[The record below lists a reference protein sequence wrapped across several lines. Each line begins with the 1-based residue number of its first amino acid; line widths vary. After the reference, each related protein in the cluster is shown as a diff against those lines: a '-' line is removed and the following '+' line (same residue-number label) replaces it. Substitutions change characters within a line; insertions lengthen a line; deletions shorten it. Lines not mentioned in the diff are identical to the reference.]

1 MPAEAVTP
9 SRYLKTQRAPK
20 RGERGRRA
28 CCSASLFVKITD
40 RKGYGMPHTEPDTS
54 DCYTQPG
61 DPSGTGVNRYAIA
74 LLRGTANAG
83 ELDKYNH

>member
-1 MPAEAVTP
+1 
-9 SRYLKTQRAPK
+9 
-20 RGERGRRA
+20 
-28 CCSASLFVKITD
+28 
-40 RKGYGMPHTEPDTS
+40 MPHTEPDTS